1 MPTTTLIALQVA
13 LFAPHGVQDDPPS
26 DASTGEFTR
35 AMIIGD
41 KDVSQSVA
49 LGDLDGDGDLDA
61 FVANQYITPSSAIWI
76 NEGSADFP
84 RRNEPV
90 PTPNCSAVT
99 LGDLDGDGDL
109 DAWIANRVD
118 MAPDTVWMNDGSGGF
133 TNSGQRLGRSVSMKA
148 ALGDVDGDGDLDA
161 FVANS
166 RWNSGSNSLW
176 LNDGTGRY
184 TNSGRTLGDNN
195 SFFVALGD
203 LDGDGDLDAWVANLG
218 EPNRV
223 WLNDGAGVFT
233 DSGQTLGAA
242 KSKSVALG
250 DLDGDGDLDAWVANS
265 SFGENPSRVWLND
278 GSGTYVDSGQA
289 LGPEDLSRQVAL
301 GDIDGDGDL
310 DAFVGCMGTK
320 PNKVWVND
328 GSAIFTDSG
337 QKIGENNTYDV
348 ALGDLDG
355 DGRLDVWA
363 ANCALPDSGQPNYVW
378 LNGLPA
384 NGAPVSKPEDP
395 PSAGHP
401 DPN

>member
-1 MPTTTLIALQVA
+1 MPTTPLIALQVA
-13 LFAPHGVQDDPPS
+13 LFAPHGVPDDPPS

-41 KDVSQSVA
+41 NDVSQSVA
-49 LGDLDGDGDLDA
+49 LGDLDGDEDLDA

-76 NEGSADFP
+76 NGGSADFT

-90 PTPNCSAVT
+90 PTPNCSAVS

-109 DAWIANRVD
+109 DAWIANRVN
-118 MAPDTVWMNDGSGGF
+118 MAPDTIWMNDGSGVF
-133 TNSGQRLGRSVSMKA
+133 TNSGQRLGHSVSMNA

-166 RWNSGSNSLW
+166 RWESGSNSLW
-176 LNDGTGRY
+176 LNDGTGRF
-184 TNSGRTLGDNN
+184 TNSGQSLGDNN

-203 LDGDGDLDAWVANLG
+203 LDDDGDLDAWVANLG

-223 WLNDGAGVFT
+223 WLNDGTGVFT

-289 LGPEDLSRQVAL
+289 LGPEDLSKQVAL
-301 GDIDGDGDL
+301 GDLDGDGDL
-310 DAFVGCMGTK
+310 DAFVGCQGTR

-328 GSAIFTDSG
+328 GSAMFTDSG
-337 QKIGENNTYDV
+337 QKLGENNTSGV
-348 ALGDLDG
+348 AIGDLDG

-363 ANCALPDSGQPNYVW
+363 ANCTLPSSGQPNYVW

-384 NGAPVSKPEDP
+384 NGATPSKSEDP

-401 DPN
+401 EPN